1 MTIKSKPLSKT
12 LADIPAL
19 NMEKAMPQD
28 EDMKEVDVEQEEGDI
43 EIEVVDDTPEPDRNA
58 KPATRDIDDPSDD
71 ELADYGEKVQKRMKE
86 LTFARHNERREK
98 EAALREREEAVR
110 IAQKLLDENKNLRQN
125 VHTNQTAL
133 ASSIKSKA
141 ESTLEMARKKLK
153 EAQESYDTDAIVAA
167 QEELT
172 EAKFNYERVKNFK
185 PAPLQ
190 EEKTVVQPQYQQAPR
205 VDTKAVEWQ
214 KTNKWFGTDK
224 EMTGFALAVHEKLVN
239 DEGMDP
245 QSDEYYRRINGRLRQ
260 VFPDKFESGEPADTT
275 QRRKSNVVASATRS
289 VAPKKITLSASE
301 VAIAKRLGLPLE
313 RYAREVAILRRN
325 ENG

>member
-1 MTIKSKPLSKT
+1 
-12 LADIPAL
+12 
-19 NMEKAMPQD
+19 MPQD

-190 EEKTVVQPQYQQAPR
+190 EPETQVYIPQNTQQAPTP
-205 VDTKAVEWQ
+205 DSKALAWQ
-214 KTNKWFGTDK
+214 EKNQWFGPDE
-224 EMTGFALAVHEKLVN
+224 EMTAFAYAVHKKLV
-239 DEGMDP
+239 DSGVDP
-245 QSDEYYRRINGRLRQ
+245 RSDEYYERIDARMRE
-260 VFPDKFESGEPADTT
+260 VFPAQFGVRKADPKRPAT
-275 QRRKSNVVASATRS
+275 VVAPATRTTGKKK
-289 VAPKKITLSASE
+289 VALTKTQEALAR
-301 VAIAKRLGLPLE
+301 RLGLTNE
-313 RYAREVAILRRN
+313 QYAKEVLKLSSEA
-325 ENG
+325 

>member
-190 EEKTVVQPQYQQAPR
+190 EPEEQVYIPQNTQQAPTP
-205 VDTKAVEWQ
+205 DSKALAWQ
-214 KTNKWFGTDK
+214 EKNQWFGPDE
-224 EMTGFALAVHEKLVN
+224 EMTAFAYAVHKKLV
-239 DEGMDP
+239 DSGVDP
-245 QSDEYYRRINGRLRQ
+245 RSDEYYERIDARMRE
-260 VFPDKFESGEPADTT
+260 VFPAQFGVRKADPKRPAT
-275 QRRKSNVVASATRS
+275 VVAPATRTTGKKK
-289 VAPKKITLSASE
+289 VALTKTQEALAR
-301 VAIAKRLGLPLE
+301 RLGLTNE
-313 RYAREVAILRRN
+313 QYAKEVLKLSSEA
-325 ENG
+325 

>member
-1 MTIKSKPLSKT
+1 
-12 LADIPAL
+12 
-19 NMEKAMPQD
+19 MEKAMPQD

-190 EEKTVVQPQYQQAPR
+190 EPEEQVYIPQNTQQAPTP
-205 VDTKAVEWQ
+205 DSKALAWQ
-214 KTNKWFGTDK
+214 EKNQWFGPDE
-224 EMTGFALAVHEKLVN
+224 EMTAFAYAVHKKLVDSGVDPRSNEYYERIDARMREVFPAQFGVRKADPKRPATVVAPATRTTGKKKVALTKTQEALA
-239 DEGMDP
+239 
-245 QSDEYYRRINGRLRQ
+245 R
-260 VFPDKFESGEPADTT
+260 
-275 QRRKSNVVASATRS
+275 
-289 VAPKKITLSASE
+289 
-301 VAIAKRLGLPLE
+301 RLGLTNE
-313 RYAREVAILRRN
+313 QYAKEVLKLSSEA
-325 ENG
+325 

>member
-1 MTIKSKPLSKT
+1 MPDDD
-12 LADIPAL
+12 DI
-19 NMEKAMPQD
+19 
-28 EDMKEVDVEQEEGDI
+28 KEVDVEQEESDI

-110 IAQKLLDENKNLRQN
+110 IAQKLLDENKSLRQN

-190 EEKTVVQPQYQQAPR
+190 EPKEEVYIPQNTQQTPTPDSKALAWQEKNQ
-205 VDTKAVEWQ
+205 
-214 KTNKWFGTDK
+214 WFGPDE
-224 EMTGFALAVHEKLVN
+224 EMTAFAYAVHKKLV
-239 DEGMDP
+239 DSGVDP
-245 QSDEYYRRINGRLRQ
+245 RSDEYYERIDARMRE
-260 VFPDKFESGEPADTT
+260 VFPAQFGVKKADPKRPAT
-275 QRRKSNVVASATRS
+275 VVAPATRTTGKKK
-289 VAPKKITLSASE
+289 VALTKTQEALAR
-301 VAIAKRLGLPLE
+301 RLGLTNE
-313 RYAREVAILRRN
+313 QYAKEVLKLSSEA
-325 ENG
+325 

>member
-19 NMEKAMPQD
+19 NMEKVMPQD

-133 ASSIKSKA
+133 ASTIKSKA

-190 EEKTVVQPQYQQAPR
+190 EPEEQVYISQNTQQAPTP
-205 VDTKAVEWQ
+205 DSKALAWQ
-214 KTNKWFGTDK
+214 EKNQWFGPDE
-224 EMTGFALAVHEKLVN
+224 EMTAFAYAVHKKLVDSGVDPRSNEYYERIDARMREVFPAQFGVRKADPKRPATVVAPATRTTGKKKVALTKTQEALA
-239 DEGMDP
+239 
-245 QSDEYYRRINGRLRQ
+245 R
-260 VFPDKFESGEPADTT
+260 
-275 QRRKSNVVASATRS
+275 
-289 VAPKKITLSASE
+289 
-301 VAIAKRLGLPLE
+301 RLGLTNE
-313 RYAREVAILRRN
+313 QYAKEVLKLSSEA
-325 ENG
+325 

>member
-1 MTIKSKPLSKT
+1 
-12 LADIPAL
+12 
-19 NMEKAMPQD
+19 MPQND
-28 EDMKEVDVEQEEGDI
+28 DDVKEVEVEQEEGDI
-43 EIEVVDDTPEPDRNA
+43 EIELVDDTPEPDRGA
-58 KPATRDIDDPSDD
+58 KPASYNIEDPTDA
-71 ELADYGEKVQKRMKE
+71 ELVDYGEKAQQRIKE

-110 IAQKLLDENKNLRQN
+110 IAQKLLEENKGLRQN

-190 EEKTVVQPQYQQAPR
+190 EPKEEVYTQPNTQQAPIP
-205 VDTKAVEWQ
+205 DAKALVWQ
-214 KTNKWFGTDK
+214 EKNQWFGNDE
-224 EMTGFALAVHEKLVN
+224 EMTAFAYAVHKKLV
-239 DEGMDP
+239 DSGVDP
-245 QSDEYYRRINGRLRQ
+245 RSDEYYERIDARVRE
-260 VFPDKFESGEPADTT
+260 VFPAQFGGKKADQKRPAT
-275 QRRKSNVVASATRS
+275 VVAPATRTTG
-289 VAPKKITLSASE
+289 KKKVQLTKTQEALAR
-301 VAIAKRLGLPLE
+301 RLGLTNE
-313 RYAREVAILRRN
+313 QYAKEVLKLSSEA
-325 ENG
+325 

>member
-1 MTIKSKPLSKT
+1 MPDDD
-12 LADIPAL
+12 DI
-19 NMEKAMPQD
+19 
-28 EDMKEVDVEQEEGDI
+28 KEVDVEQEESDI

-58 KPATRDIDDPSDD
+58 KPATREIDDPSDD

-133 ASSIKSKA
+133 ASTIKSKA

-190 EEKTVVQPQYQQAPR
+190 EPETQVYIPQNTQQAPTP
-205 VDTKAVEWQ
+205 DSKALAWQ
-214 KTNKWFGTDK
+214 EKNQWFGPDE
-224 EMTGFALAVHEKLVN
+224 EMTAFAYAVHKKLV
-239 DEGMDP
+239 DSGVDP
-245 QSDEYYRRINGRLRQ
+245 RSDEYYERIDARMRE
-260 VFPDKFESGEPADTT
+260 VFPAQFGVKKADPKRPAT
-275 QRRKSNVVASATRS
+275 VVAPATRTTGKKK
-289 VAPKKITLSASE
+289 VALTKTQEALAR
-301 VAIAKRLGLPLE
+301 RLGLTNE
-313 RYAREVAILRRN
+313 QYAKEVLKLSSEA
-325 ENG
+325 

>member
-1 MTIKSKPLSKT
+1 
-12 LADIPAL
+12 
-19 NMEKAMPQD
+19 MPQD

-71 ELADYGEKVQKRMKE
+71 ELADYGEKVQKRRKE

-190 EEKTVVQPQYQQAPR
+190 EPEEQVYIPQNTQQAPTP
-205 VDTKAVEWQ
+205 DSKALAWQ
-214 KTNKWFGTDK
+214 EKNQWFGPDE
-224 EMTGFALAVHEKLVN
+224 EMTAFAYAVHKKLV
-239 DEGMDP
+239 DSGVDP
-245 QSDEYYRRINGRLRQ
+245 RSDEYYERIDARMRE
-260 VFPDKFESGEPADTT
+260 VFPAQFGVRKADPKRPAT
-275 QRRKSNVVASATRS
+275 VVAPATRTTGKKK
-289 VAPKKITLSASE
+289 VALTKTQEALAR
-301 VAIAKRLGLPLE
+301 RLGLTNE
-313 RYAREVAILRRN
+313 QYAKEVLKLSSEA
-325 ENG
+325 

>member
-190 EEKTVVQPQYQQAPR
+190 EPEEQVYIPQNTQQAPTP
-205 VDTKAVEWQ
+205 DSKALAWQ
-214 KTNKWFGTDK
+214 EKNQWFGPDE
-224 EMTGFALAVHEKLVN
+224 EMTAFAYAVHKKLVDSGVDPRSNEYYERIDARMREVFPAQFGVRKADPKRPATVVAPATRTTGKKKVALTKTQEALA
-239 DEGMDP
+239 
-245 QSDEYYRRINGRLRQ
+245 R
-260 VFPDKFESGEPADTT
+260 
-275 QRRKSNVVASATRS
+275 
-289 VAPKKITLSASE
+289 
-301 VAIAKRLGLPLE
+301 RLGLTNE
-313 RYAREVAILRRN
+313 QYAKEVLKLSSEA
-325 ENG
+325 

>member
-1 MTIKSKPLSKT
+1 MERTMPDDD
-12 LADIPAL
+12 DI
-19 NMEKAMPQD
+19 
-28 EDMKEVDVEQEEGDI
+28 KEVDVEQEESDI

-190 EEKTVVQPQYQQAPR
+190 EPEEQVYIPQNTQQAPTP
-205 VDTKAVEWQ
+205 DSKALAWQ
-214 KTNKWFGTDK
+214 EKNQWFGPDE
-224 EMTGFALAVHEKLVN
+224 EMTAFAYAVHKKLV
-239 DEGMDP
+239 DSGVDP
-245 QSDEYYRRINGRLRQ
+245 RSDEYYERIDARMRE
-260 VFPDKFESGEPADTT
+260 VFPAQFGVKKADPKRPAT
-275 QRRKSNVVASATRS
+275 VVAPATRTTGKKK
-289 VAPKKITLSASE
+289 VALTKTQEALAR
-301 VAIAKRLGLPLE
+301 RLGLTNE
-313 RYAREVAILRRN
+313 QYAKEVLKLSSEA
-325 ENG
+325 

>member
-1 MTIKSKPLSKT
+1 
-12 LADIPAL
+12 
-19 NMEKAMPQD
+19 MPQD

-141 ESTLEMARKKLK
+141 ESTIEMARKKLK
-153 EAQESYDTDAIVAA
+153 EAQESYDI
-167 QEELT
+167 
-172 EAKFNYERVKNFK
+172 
-185 PAPLQ
+185 
-190 EEKTVVQPQYQQAPR
+190 
-205 VDTKAVEWQ
+205 
-214 KTNKWFGTDK
+214 
-224 EMTGFALAVHEKLVN
+224 
-239 DEGMDP
+239 
-245 QSDEYYRRINGRLRQ
+245 
-260 VFPDKFESGEPADTT
+260 
-275 QRRKSNVVASATRS
+275 SN
-289 VAPKKITLSASE
+289 
-301 VAIAKRLGLPLE
+301 
-313 RYAREVAILRRN
+313 
-325 ENG
+325 

>member
-1 MTIKSKPLSKT
+1 MPDDD
-12 LADIPAL
+12 DI
-19 NMEKAMPQD
+19 
-28 EDMKEVDVEQEEGDI
+28 KEVDVEQEESDI

-190 EEKTVVQPQYQQAPR
+190 EPEEQVYIPQNTQQAPTP
-205 VDTKAVEWQ
+205 DSKALAWQ
-214 KTNKWFGTDK
+214 EKNQWFGPDE
-224 EMTGFALAVHEKLVN
+224 EMTAFAYAVHKKLV
-239 DEGMDP
+239 DSGVDP
-245 QSDEYYRRINGRLRQ
+245 RSDEYYERIDARMRE
-260 VFPDKFESGEPADTT
+260 VFPAQFGVKKADPKRPAT
-275 QRRKSNVVASATRS
+275 VVAPATRTTGKKK
-289 VAPKKITLSASE
+289 VALTKTQEALAR
-301 VAIAKRLGLPLE
+301 RLGLTNE
-313 RYAREVAILRRN
+313 QYAKEVLKLSSEA
-325 ENG
+325 

>member
-1 MTIKSKPLSKT
+1 
-12 LADIPAL
+12 
-19 NMEKAMPQD
+19 MPQD

-58 KPATRDIDDPSDD
+58 KPATREIDDPSDD

-133 ASSIKSKA
+133 ASTIKSKA

-190 EEKTVVQPQYQQAPR
+190 EPEEQVYIPQNTQQAPTP
-205 VDTKAVEWQ
+205 DSKALAWQ
-214 KTNKWFGTDK
+214 EKNQWFGPDE
-224 EMTGFALAVHEKLVN
+224 EMTAFAYAVHKKLV
-239 DEGMDP
+239 DSGVDP
-245 QSDEYYRRINGRLRQ
+245 RSDEYYERIDARMRE
-260 VFPDKFESGEPADTT
+260 VFPAQFGVKKADPKRPAT
-275 QRRKSNVVASATRS
+275 VVAPATRTTGKKK
-289 VAPKKITLSASE
+289 VALTKTQEALAR
-301 VAIAKRLGLPLE
+301 RLGLTNE
-313 RYAREVAILRRN
+313 QYAKEVLKLSSEA
-325 ENG
+325 

>member
-1 MTIKSKPLSKT
+1 MERTMPDDD
-12 LADIPAL
+12 DI
-19 NMEKAMPQD
+19 
-28 EDMKEVDVEQEEGDI
+28 KEVDVEQEESDI

-133 ASSIKSKA
+133 ASTIKSKA

-190 EEKTVVQPQYQQAPR
+190 EPEEQVYISQNTQQAPTP
-205 VDTKAVEWQ
+205 DSKALAWQ
-214 KTNKWFGTDK
+214 EKNQWFGPDE
-224 EMTGFALAVHEKLVN
+224 EMTAFAYAVHKKLV
-239 DEGMDP
+239 DSGVDP
-245 QSDEYYRRINGRLRQ
+245 RSDEYYERIDARMRE
-260 VFPDKFESGEPADTT
+260 VFPAQFGVKKADPKRPAT
-275 QRRKSNVVASATRS
+275 VVAPATRTTGKKK
-289 VAPKKITLSASE
+289 VALTKTQEALAR
-301 VAIAKRLGLPLE
+301 RLGLTNE
-313 RYAREVAILRRN
+313 QYAKEVLKLSSEA
-325 ENG
+325 

>member
-1 MTIKSKPLSKT
+1 MERTMPDDD
-12 LADIPAL
+12 DI
-19 NMEKAMPQD
+19 
-28 EDMKEVDVEQEEGDI
+28 KEVDVEQEESDI

-58 KPATRDIDDPSDD
+58 KPATREIDDPSDD

-190 EEKTVVQPQYQQAPR
+190 EPETQVYIPQNTQQAPTP
-205 VDTKAVEWQ
+205 DSKALAWQ
-214 KTNKWFGTDK
+214 EKNQWFGPDE
-224 EMTGFALAVHEKLVN
+224 EMTAFAYAVHKKLV
-239 DEGMDP
+239 DSGVDP
-245 QSDEYYRRINGRLRQ
+245 RSDEYYERIDARMRE
-260 VFPDKFESGEPADTT
+260 VFPAQFGVKKADPKRPAT
-275 QRRKSNVVASATRS
+275 VVAPATRTTGKKK
-289 VAPKKITLSASE
+289 VALTKTQEALAR
-301 VAIAKRLGLPLE
+301 RLGLTNE
-313 RYAREVAILRRN
+313 QYAKEVLKLSSEA
-325 ENG
+325 